1 MGKMIQWF
9 KKPSI
14 SKKLIIAFLVVLILP
29 TVALTIS
36 AFFTSKTELDK
47 QIMRSAMSQVN
58 AFDTLINENIGNKS
72 DAVTLFSDSLKA
84 SNLQEKNRNATIKE
98 LQQFGKIN
106 EKDVSAIYAGSEKG
120 LFMQYPVQKMPDG
133 YDPRERPWYQEAL
146 KAENGK
152 QVITKPYVAASTGKM
167 VITIAQKMKDG
178 SGVIGLDMEID
189 SLLQKLKEIKIGQK
203 GYAFIMEK
211 DKTVLA
217 DPTQKPGS
225 QVNENLASII
235 FKNKEG
241 SGSYTLKG
249 TDKKVAYVTNE
260 LTGWKIGGTM
270 LVSEVEEAAKPVFN
284 TAIIVFSVTLIVAGT
299 LIFFIVRSISK
310 RLSNLARFSKKVS
323 EGDLRDKLQVQS
335 DDEIGQVGKGFNTM
349 IDSLR
354 SLIGAVQTSV
364 ENVASSSEELTASA
378 GQTSKATEHI
388 TLAIEQFSSGN
399 ESQNDK
405 VELSS
410 VELEEMNRGLQHMNE
425 SAESIT
431 ASSIKSTDIA
441 GEGGQLVEKTASQ
454 MNVIDQS
461 VKKAENVISALES
474 KSKDITQI
482 LGVINGIAD
491 QTNLLALNAAIE
503 AARAG
508 ESGRGFSV
516 VAEEVRKLAVQSA
529 NSAKEIENLIKEIV
543 QDIDVSQ
550 EVFTAV
556 NREVQSGLSFT
567 EQTKVSFHNI
577 FEMTKEISDQL
588 QTMNQTVVQ
597 LSKGS
602 AHVSEAVREIADVS
616 RESSANIQDIAAS
629 AEEQLASMEE
639 ISSSSATLSSM
650 AEELRDLISKFKVE

>member
-14 SKKLIIAFLVVLILP
+14 SKKLVIAFLVVLILP

-47 QIMRSAMSQVN
+47 QIMGSAMSQVN
-58 AFDTLINENIGNKS
+58 AFDTLIDENIGNKAE
-72 DAVTLFSDSLKA
+72 AVTLFTDDLKA
-84 SNLQEKNRNATIKE
+84 ANLQEKNRQATIKE
-98 LQQFGKIN
+98 LQQYGKIN

-133 YDPRERPWYQEAL
+133 YDPRERPWYQEAMS
-146 KAENGK
+146 ADGK

-189 SLLQKLKEIKIGQK
+189 SLIQKLKEIKIGQK

-225 QVNENLASII
+225 KVNENLANII
-235 FKNKEG
+235 FKNKQG
-241 SGSYTLKG
+241 NGSYTLNG

-270 LVSEVEEAAKPVFN
+270 LVSEVEDAAKPVFN

-299 LIFFIVRSISK
+299 LIFFIVRSISN

-323 EGDLRDKLQVQS
+323 DGDLRDKLQIQS

-388 TLAIEQFSSGN
+388 TLAIEQFSTGN

-405 VELSS
+405 VESS
-410 VELEEMNRGLQHMNE
+410 SEELEEMNRGLQHMNE

-431 ASSIKSTDIA
+431 ASSIKSTEIA

-556 NREVQSGLSFT
+556 NQEVQSGLSFT

-577 FEMTKEISDQL
+577 FDMTKEISDQL
-588 QTMNQTVVQ
+588 QTMNRTVVQ

>member
-14 SKKLIIAFLVVLILP
+14 SKKLVIAFLVVLILP

-47 QIMRSAMSQVN
+47 QIMGSAMSQVN
-58 AFDTLINENIGNKS
+58 AFDTLIDENIGNKAE
-72 DAVTLFSDSLKA
+72 AVTLFTDDLKA
-84 SNLQEKNRNATIKE
+84 ANLQEKNRKATIKE
-98 LQQFGKIN
+98 LQQYGKIN

-133 YDPRERPWYQEAL
+133 YDPRERPWYQEAMS
-146 KAENGK
+146 ADGK

-167 VITIAQKMKDG
+167 VITIAQKTKDG

-189 SLLQKLKEIKIGQK
+189 SLIQKLKEIKIGQK

-217 DPTQKPGS
+217 DPTQKAGS
-225 QVNENLASII
+225 KVNENLANII
-235 FKNKEG
+235 FKNKQGNG
-241 SGSYTLKG
+241 SFTLNG

-270 LVSEVEEAAKPVFN
+270 LVSEVEDAAKPVFN

-299 LIFFIVRSISK
+299 LIFFIVRSISS

-323 EGDLRDKLQVQS
+323 EGDLRDKLQIQS

-388 TLAIEQFSSGN
+388 TLAIEQFSTGN

-405 VELSS
+405 VESS
-410 VELEEMNRGLQHMNE
+410 SEELEEMNRGLQHMNE

-431 ASSIKSTDIA
+431 ASSIKSTEIA

-556 NREVQSGLSFT
+556 NQEVQSGLSFT

-577 FEMTKEISDQL
+577 FDMTKEISDQL
-588 QTMNQTVVQ
+588 QTMNRTVVQ

>member
-47 QIMRSAMSQVN
+47 QIMGSAMSQVN

-72 DAVTLFSDSLKA
+72 DAVTLFTDTLKA
-84 SNLQEKNRNATIKE
+84 SSLQEKNRNATIKE

-217 DPTQKPGS
+217 DPTQKSGS

-323 EGDLRDKLQVQS
+323 EGDLRDKLQIQS

-410 VELEEMNRGLQHMNE
+410 EELEEMNRGLQNMNE

-597 LSKGS
+597 LSNGS

>member
-167 VITIAQKMKDG
+167 VITIAQKTKDG

-203 GYAFIMEK
+203 GYAFMMEK

-217 DPTQKPGS
+217 DPTQKSGS

-235 FKNKEG
+235 YKNKEG

-323 EGDLRDKLQVQS
+323 EGDLRDKLQIQS

-461 VKKAENVISALES
+461 VKKAENVISALEN

-516 VAEEVRKLAVQSA
+516 VAEEVRKLAVQCA

-577 FEMTKEISDQL
+577 FGMTKEISDQL

-602 AHVSEAVREIADVS
+602 AHVSEAVREIAAVS

>member
-1 MGKMIQWF
+1 MIQWF

-29 TVALTIS
+29 TMALTIS

-47 QIMRSAMSQVN
+47 QIMGSAMSQVN

-217 DPTQKPGS
+217 DPTQKSGS

-323 EGDLRDKLQVQS
+323 EGDLRDKLQIQS

-410 VELEEMNRGLQHMNE
+410 EELEEMNRGLQNMNE

-577 FEMTKEISDQL
+577 FDMTKEISNQL

>member
-47 QIMRSAMSQVN
+47 QIMGSAMSQVN

-167 VITIAQKMKDG
+167 VITIAQKTKDG

-217 DPTQKPGS
+217 DPTQKSGS

-284 TAIIVFSVTLIVAGT
+284 TAIIVFSITLIVAGT

-323 EGDLRDKLQVQS
+323 EGDLRDKLQIQS

-410 VELEEMNRGLQHMNE
+410 EELEEMNRGLQNMNE

-577 FEMTKEISDQL
+577 FDMTKEISNQL

>member
-167 VITIAQKMKDG
+167 VITIAQKTKDG

-203 GYAFIMEK
+203 GYAFMMEK

-217 DPTQKPGS
+217 DPTQKSGS

-235 FKNKEG
+235 YKNKEG

-323 EGDLRDKLQVQS
+323 EGDLRDKLQIQS

-410 VELEEMNRGLQHMNE
+410 EELEEMNRGLQNMNE

-577 FEMTKEISDQL
+577 FDMTKEISNQL
-588 QTMNQTVVQ
+588 QAMNQTVVQ

>member
-47 QIMRSAMSQVN
+47 QIMGSAMSQVN

-167 VITIAQKMKDG
+167 VITIAQKTKDG

-203 GYAFIMEK
+203 GYAFMMEK
-211 DKTVLA
+211 DQTVLA
-217 DPTQKPGS
+217 DPTQKSGS

-235 FKNKEG
+235 YKNKEG

-284 TAIIVFSVTLIVAGT
+284 TAIIVFSITLVVAGT

-323 EGDLRDKLQVQS
+323 DGDLRDKLQIQS

-410 VELEEMNRGLQHMNE
+410 VELEEMNRGLQNMNE

-461 VKKAENVISALES
+461 VKKAENVISALEN

-550 EVFTAV
+550 EVFTTV

-567 EQTKVSFHNI
+567 EQTRVSFHNI
-577 FEMTKEISDQL
+577 FEMTKEISNQL

>member
-14 SKKLIIAFLVVLILP
+14 SKKLVIAFLVVLMLP

-47 QIMRSAMSQVN
+47 QIMGSAMSQVN
-58 AFDTLINENIGNKS
+58 AFDTLIDENIGNKAE
-72 DAVTLFSDSLKA
+72 AVTLFTDDLKA
-84 SNLQEKNRNATIKE
+84 ANLQEKNRKATIKE
-98 LQQFGKIN
+98 LQQYGKIN

-120 LFMQYPVQKMPDG
+120 LFMQYPVQKMPEG
-133 YDPRERPWYQEAL
+133 YDPRERPWYQEAMS
-146 KAENGK
+146 ADGK

-167 VITIAQKMKDG
+167 VITIAQKTKDG

-189 SLLQKLKEIKIGQK
+189 SLIQKLKEIKIGQK

-217 DPTQKPGS
+217 DPTQKAGS
-225 QVNENLASII
+225 KVNENLANII
-235 FKNKEG
+235 FKNKQG
-241 SGSYTLKG
+241 NGSYTLNG

-270 LVSEVEEAAKPVFN
+270 LVSEVEDAAKPVFN

-299 LIFFIVRSISK
+299 LIFFIVRSISS

-323 EGDLRDKLQVQS
+323 DGDLRDKLQIQS

-388 TLAIEQFSSGN
+388 TLAIEQFSTGN

-405 VELSS
+405 VESS
-410 VELEEMNRGLQHMNE
+410 SEELEEMNRGLQHMNE

-431 ASSIKSTDIA
+431 ASSIKSTEIA

-556 NREVQSGLSFT
+556 NQEVQSGLSFT

-577 FEMTKEISDQL
+577 FDMTKEISDQL
-588 QTMNQTVVQ
+588 QTMNRTVVQ

>member
-1 MGKMIQWF
+1 MGKMIQWL

-47 QIMRSAMSQVN
+47 QIMGSAMSQVN
-58 AFDTLINENIGNKS
+58 AFDTLINENIGNKA
-72 DAVTLFSDSLKA
+72 DAVTLFTDTLKA

-146 KAENGK
+146 NAENGK

-217 DPTQKPGS
+217 DPTEKSGS
-225 QVNENLASII
+225 QVNESLANII
-235 FKNKEG
+235 FKDKEG
-241 SGSYTLKG
+241 SGSYTFKG
-249 TDKKVAYVTNE
+249 TDKKVAYVTNKI
-260 LTGWKIGGTM
+260 TGWKIGGTM
-270 LVSEVEEAAKPVFN
+270 LVSEVEDAAKPVFN
-284 TAIIVFSVTLIVAGT
+284 TAIIVFSVTLIVAGII
-299 LIFFIVRSISK
+299 IFFIVRSISK

-323 EGDLRDKLQVQS
+323 EGDLRDKLQIQS

-354 SLIGAVQTSV
+354 TLIGAVQTSV

-405 VELSS
+405 VESS
-410 VELEEMNRGLQHMNE
+410 SDELEEMNRGLQHMNE

-550 EVFTAV
+550 EVFTTV

-567 EQTKVSFHNI
+567 EQTRVSFHNI
-577 FEMTKEISDQL
+577 FEMTKEISDNL
-588 QTMNQTVVQ
+588 QTMNQTVIQ
-597 LSKGS
+597 LFKGS

>member
-14 SKKLIIAFLVVLILP
+14 SKKLVIAFLVVLILP

-47 QIMRSAMSQVN
+47 QIMGSAMSQVN
-58 AFDTLINENIGNKS
+58 AFDTLIDENIGNKAE
-72 DAVTLFSDSLKA
+72 AVTLFTDDLKA
-84 SNLQEKNRNATIKE
+84 SNLQEKNRKATIKE
-98 LQQFGKIN
+98 LQQYGKIN
-106 EKDVSAIYAGSEKG
+106 EKDVSAIYVGSEKG
-120 LFMQYPVQKMPDG
+120 LFMQYPVQKMPEG
-133 YDPRERPWYQEAL
+133 YDPRERPWYQEAMS
-146 KAENGK
+146 ADGK

-167 VITIAQKMKDG
+167 VITIAQKTKDG

-189 SLLQKLKEIKIGQK
+189 SLIQKLKEIKIGQK
-203 GYAFIMEK
+203 GYAFIMEQ

-225 QVNENLASII
+225 KVNENLANII
-235 FKNKEG
+235 FKNKQG
-241 SGSYTLKG
+241 NGSYTLNG

-270 LVSEVEEAAKPVFN
+270 LVSEVEDAAKPVFN

-299 LIFFIVRSISK
+299 LIFFIVRSISS

-323 EGDLRDKLQVQS
+323 EGDLRDKLQIQS

-388 TLAIEQFSSGN
+388 TLAIEQFSTGN

-405 VELSS
+405 VESS
-410 VELEEMNRGLQHMNE
+410 SEELEEMNRGLQHMNE

-431 ASSIKSTDIA
+431 ASSIKSTEIA

-556 NREVQSGLSFT
+556 NQEVQSGLSFT

-577 FEMTKEISDQL
+577 FDMTKEISDQL
-588 QTMNQTVVQ
+588 QTMNRTVVQ

>member
-1 MGKMIQWF
+1 MIQWF

-47 QIMRSAMSQVN
+47 QIMGSAMSQVN
-58 AFDTLINENIGNKS
+58 AFDTLINENIGNKA
-72 DAVTLFSDSLKA
+72 DAVTLFADSLKA

-203 GYAFIMEK
+203 GYAFIMEE

-217 DPTQKPGS
+217 DPTQKSGS

-284 TAIIVFSVTLIVAGT
+284 TDIIVFSVTLIVAGT

-323 EGDLRDKLQVQS
+323 EGDLRDKLQIQS

-354 SLIGAVQTSV
+354 SLIGAVQASV

-410 VELEEMNRGLQHMNE
+410 VELEEMNRGLQNMNE

-577 FEMTKEISDQL
+577 FEMTKEISNQL

>member
-14 SKKLIIAFLVVLILP
+14 SKKLVIAFLVVLILP

-47 QIMRSAMSQVN
+47 QIMGSAMSQVN
-58 AFDTLINENIGNKS
+58 AFDTLIDENIGNKAE
-72 DAVTLFSDSLKA
+72 AVTLFTDDLKA
-84 SNLQEKNRNATIKE
+84 ANLQEKNRKATIKE
-98 LQQFGKIN
+98 LQQYGKIN

-133 YDPRERPWYQEAL
+133 YDPRERPWYQEAMS
-146 KAENGK
+146 ADGK

-167 VITIAQKMKDG
+167 VITIAQKTKDG

-189 SLLQKLKEIKIGQK
+189 SLIQKLKEIKIGQK

-225 QVNENLASII
+225 KVNENLANII
-235 FKNKEG
+235 FKNKQG
-241 SGSYTLKG
+241 NGSYTLNG

-299 LIFFIVRSISK
+299 LIFFIVRSISS

-323 EGDLRDKLQVQS
+323 EGDLRDKLQIQS

-388 TLAIEQFSSGN
+388 TLAIEQFSTGN

-405 VELSS
+405 VESS
-410 VELEEMNRGLQHMNE
+410 SEELEEMNRGLQHMNE

-431 ASSIKSTDIA
+431 ASSIKSTEIA

-556 NREVQSGLSFT
+556 NQEVQSGLSFT

-577 FEMTKEISDQL
+577 FDMTKEISDQL
-588 QTMNQTVVQ
+588 QTMNRTVVQ

>member
-1 MGKMIQWF
+1 MIQWF

-29 TVALTIS
+29 TTALTIS

-47 QIMRSAMSQVN
+47 QIMGSAMSQVN
-58 AFDTLINENIGNKS
+58 AFDTLINENIGNKAE
-72 DAVTLFSDSLKA
+72 AVTLFKDSLKA
-84 SNLQEKNRNATIKE
+84 SNLQEKNRNATLKE
-98 LQQFGKIN
+98 LEQYAEIN
-106 EKDVSAIYAGSEKG
+106 KKDVSAFYVGSEKG
-120 LFMQYPVQKMPDG
+120 LFMQYPVQKMPAG
-133 YDPRERPWYQEAL
+133 YDPRERPWYQEAM

-167 VITIAQKMKDG
+167 VITIAQKTKDG
-178 SGVIGLDMEID
+178 SGVIALDMEIE
-189 SLLQKLKEIKIGQK
+189 SLLQKLNEIKIGKK
-203 GYAFIMEK
+203 GYAFMLEK

-217 DPTQKPGS
+217 DPNLKSGSPVDENVANVIFQK
-225 QVNENLASII
+225 
-235 FKNKEG
+235 KEG
-241 SGSYTLKG
+241 IGSYTLKG
-249 TDKKVAYVTNE
+249 IDKKVAYVTNE
-260 LTGWKIGGTM
+260 LTGWKIGGAM
-270 LVSEVEEAAKPVFN
+270 LVSEVEDAAKPVFN
-284 TAIIVFSVTLIVAGT
+284 TAIIVFGVTLIVAGA

-310 RLSNLARFSKKVS
+310 RLSNLASFSEKVS
-323 EGDLRDKLQVQS
+323 NGDLRDKLQVQS

-405 VELSS
+405 VESSS
-410 VELEEMNRGLQHMNE
+410 VQLEEMNRGLQNMNE

-431 ASSIKSTDIA
+431 VSSIKSTDIA
-441 GEGGQLVEKTASQ
+441 GDGGQLVEKTASQ

-461 VKKAENVISALES
+461 VKKAENVISALET
-474 KSKDITQI
+474 KSKDITKI

-529 NSAKEIENLIKEIV
+529 NSAKEIENLITEIV

-567 EQTKVSFHNI
+567 EQTRVSFHNI

-602 AHVSEAVREIADVS
+602 EHVSEAVREIADVS

>member
-47 QIMRSAMSQVN
+47 QIMGSAMSQVN
-58 AFDTLINENIGNKS
+58 AFDTLINENIGNKA
-72 DAVTLFSDSLKA
+72 DAVTLFTDSLKA

-98 LQQFGKIN
+98 LQQYGKIN
-106 EKDVSAIYAGSEKG
+106 EKDVAAIYVGSEKG
-120 LFMQYPVQKMPDG
+120 LFMQYPVQKMPNG

-146 KAENGK
+146 NAESGK

-167 VITIAQKMKDG
+167 VITIAQKTKDG
-178 SGVIGLDMEID
+178 SGVIGVDMEID

-225 QVNENLASII
+225 QVNENLANII

-270 LVSEVEEAAKPVFN
+270 LVSEVEDAAKPVFQ

-310 RLSNLARFSKKVS
+310 RLSNLVRFSKKVS
-323 EGDLRDKLQVQS
+323 NGDLRDKLQIQS

-410 VELEEMNRGLQHMNE
+410 GELEEMNRGLQHMNE

-461 VKKAENVISALES
+461 VKKAENVIGALES

-529 NSAKEIENLIKEIV
+529 NSAKEIEYLINEIV

-577 FEMTKEISDQL
+577 FEMTKEISDKL

-602 AHVSEAVREIADVS
+602 SHVSEAVREIADVS

>member
-167 VITIAQKMKDG
+167 VITIAQKTKDG

-203 GYAFIMEK
+203 GYAFMMEK

-235 FKNKEG
+235 YKNKEG

-323 EGDLRDKLQVQS
+323 EGDLRDKLQIQS

-410 VELEEMNRGLQHMNE
+410 VELDEMNRGLQHMNE

-577 FEMTKEISDQL
+577 FDMTKEISNQL

>member
-47 QIMRSAMSQVN
+47 QIMGSAMSQVN

-167 VITIAQKMKDG
+167 VITIAQKTKDG

-217 DPTQKPGS
+217 DPTQKSGS

-284 TAIIVFSVTLIVAGT
+284 TAIIVFSITLIVAGT

-323 EGDLRDKLQVQS
+323 EGDLRDKLQIQS

-410 VELEEMNRGLQHMNE
+410 EELEEMNRGLQNMNE

-577 FEMTKEISDQL
+577 FDMTKEISNQL
-588 QTMNQTVVQ
+588 QAMNQTVVQ

>member
-14 SKKLIIAFLVVLILP
+14 SKKLVIAFLVVLILP

-47 QIMRSAMSQVN
+47 QIMGSAMSQVN
-58 AFDTLINENIGNKS
+58 AFDTLIDENIGNKAE
-72 DAVTLFSDSLKA
+72 AVTLFTDDLKA
-84 SNLQEKNRNATIKE
+84 SNLQEKNRKATIKE
-98 LQQFGKIN
+98 LQQYGKIN
-106 EKDVSAIYAGSEKG
+106 EKDVSAIYVGSEKG
-120 LFMQYPVQKMPDG
+120 LFMQYPVQKMPEG
-133 YDPRERPWYQEAL
+133 YDPRERPWYQEAMS
-146 KAENGK
+146 ADGK

-167 VITIAQKMKDG
+167 VITIAQKTKDG

-189 SLLQKLKEIKIGQK
+189 SLIQKLKEIKIGQK
-203 GYAFIMEK
+203 GYAFIMEQ

-225 QVNENLASII
+225 KVNENLANII
-235 FKNKEG
+235 FKNKQG
-241 SGSYTLKG
+241 NGSYTLNG

-270 LVSEVEEAAKPVFN
+270 LVSEVEDAAKPVFN

-299 LIFFIVRSISK
+299 LIFFIVRSISN

-323 EGDLRDKLQVQS
+323 EGDLRDKLQIQS

-388 TLAIEQFSSGN
+388 TLAIEQFSTGN

-405 VELSS
+405 VESS
-410 VELEEMNRGLQHMNE
+410 SEELEEMNRGLQHMNE

-431 ASSIKSTDIA
+431 ASSIKSTEIA

-556 NREVQSGLSFT
+556 NQEVQSGLSFT

-577 FEMTKEISDQL
+577 FDMTKEISDQL
-588 QTMNQTVVQ
+588 QTMNRTVVQ

>member
-14 SKKLIIAFLVVLILP
+14 SKKLVIAFLVVLILP

-47 QIMRSAMSQVN
+47 QIMGSAMSQVN
-58 AFDTLINENIGNKS
+58 AFDTLIDENIGNKAE
-72 DAVTLFSDSLKA
+72 AVTLFTDDLKA
-84 SNLQEKNRNATIKE
+84 VNLQEKNRKATIKE
-98 LQQFGKIN
+98 LQQYGKIN

-120 LFMQYPVQKMPDG
+120 LFMQYPVQKMPEG
-133 YDPRERPWYQEAL
+133 YDPRERPWYQEAMS
-146 KAENGK
+146 ADGK

-167 VITIAQKMKDG
+167 VITIAQKTKDG

-189 SLLQKLKEIKIGQK
+189 SLIQKLKEIKIGQK

-225 QVNENLASII
+225 KVNENLANII
-235 FKNKEG
+235 FKNKQG
-241 SGSYTLKG
+241 NGSYTLNG

-270 LVSEVEEAAKPVFN
+270 LVSEVEDAAKPVFN

-299 LIFFIVRSISK
+299 LIFFIVRSISS

-323 EGDLRDKLQVQS
+323 DGDLRDKLQIQS

-388 TLAIEQFSSGN
+388 TLAIEQFSTGN

-405 VELSS
+405 VESSS

-431 ASSIKSTDIA
+431 ASSIKSTEIA

-556 NREVQSGLSFT
+556 NQEVQSGLSFT

-577 FEMTKEISDQL
+577 FDMTKEISDQL
-588 QTMNQTVVQ
+588 QTMNRTVVQ

>member
-1 MGKMIQWF
+1 
-9 KKPSI
+9 
-14 SKKLIIAFLVVLILP
+14 
-29 TVALTIS
+29 
-36 AFFTSKTELDK
+36 
-47 QIMRSAMSQVN
+47 
-58 AFDTLINENIGNKS
+58 
-72 DAVTLFSDSLKA
+72 
-84 SNLQEKNRNATIKE
+84 
-98 LQQFGKIN
+98 
-106 EKDVSAIYAGSEKG
+106 
-120 LFMQYPVQKMPDG
+120 
-133 YDPRERPWYQEAL
+133 
-146 KAENGK
+146 
-152 QVITKPYVAASTGKM
+152 
-167 VITIAQKMKDG
+167 
-178 SGVIGLDMEID
+178 
-189 SLLQKLKEIKIGQK
+189 
-203 GYAFIMEK
+203 
-211 DKTVLA
+211 
-217 DPTQKPGS
+217 
-225 QVNENLASII
+225 
-235 FKNKEG
+235 
-241 SGSYTLKG
+241 
-249 TDKKVAYVTNE
+249 
-260 LTGWKIGGTM
+260 M
-270 LVSEVEEAAKPVFN
+270 LVSEVEDAAKPVFN

-323 EGDLRDKLQVQS
+323 EGDLRDKLQIQS

-388 TLAIEQFSSGN
+388 TLAIEQFSTGN

-405 VELSS
+405 VESS
-410 VELEEMNRGLQHMNE
+410 SEELEEMNRGLQHMNE

-431 ASSIKSTDIA
+431 ASSIKSTEIA

-556 NREVQSGLSFT
+556 NQEVQSGLSFT

-577 FEMTKEISDQL
+577 FDMTKEISDQL
-588 QTMNQTVVQ
+588 QTMNRTVVQ

>member
-14 SKKLIIAFLVVLILP
+14 SKKLVIAFLVVLILP

-47 QIMRSAMSQVN
+47 QIMGSAMSQVN
-58 AFDTLINENIGNKS
+58 AFDTLIDENIGNKAE
-72 DAVTLFSDSLKA
+72 AVTLFTDDLKA
-84 SNLQEKNRNATIKE
+84 ANLQEKNRKATIKE
-98 LQQFGKIN
+98 LQQYGKIN

-133 YDPRERPWYQEAL
+133 YDPRERPWYQEAMS
-146 KAENGK
+146 ADGK

-167 VITIAQKMKDG
+167 VITIAQKTKDG

-189 SLLQKLKEIKIGQK
+189 SLIQKLKEIKIGQK

-225 QVNENLASII
+225 KVNENLANII
-235 FKNKEG
+235 FKNKQG
-241 SGSYTLKG
+241 NGSYTLNG

-270 LVSEVEEAAKPVFN
+270 LVSEVEDAAKPVFN

-299 LIFFIVRSISK
+299 LIFFIVRSISN

-323 EGDLRDKLQVQS
+323 DGDLRDKLQIQS

-388 TLAIEQFSSGN
+388 TLAIEQFSTGN

-405 VELSS
+405 VESS
-410 VELEEMNRGLQHMNE
+410 SEELEEMNRGLQHMNE

-431 ASSIKSTDIA
+431 ASSIKSTEIA

-556 NREVQSGLSFT
+556 NQEVQSGLSFT

-577 FEMTKEISDQL
+577 FDMTKEISDQL
-588 QTMNQTVVQ
+588 QTMNRTVVQ

-602 AHVSEAVREIADVS
+602 AHVSEAVRDIADVS

>member
-14 SKKLIIAFLVVLILP
+14 SKKLVIAFLVVLILP

-47 QIMRSAMSQVN
+47 QIMGSAMSQVN
-58 AFDTLINENIGNKS
+58 AFDTLIDENIGNKAE
-72 DAVTLFSDSLKA
+72 AVTLFTDDLKA
-84 SNLQEKNRNATIKE
+84 ANLQEKNRKATIKE
-98 LQQFGKIN
+98 LQQYGKIN

-120 LFMQYPVQKMPDG
+120 LFMQYPVQKMPEG
-133 YDPRERPWYQEAL
+133 YDPRERPWYQEAMS
-146 KAENGK
+146 ADGK

-167 VITIAQKMKDG
+167 VITIAQKTKDG

-189 SLLQKLKEIKIGQK
+189 SLIQKLKEIKIGQK

-217 DPTQKPGS
+217 DPTQKAGS
-225 QVNENLASII
+225 KVSENLANII
-235 FKNKEG
+235 FKNKQG
-241 SGSYTLKG
+241 NGSYTLNG

-270 LVSEVEEAAKPVFN
+270 LVSEVEDAAKPVFN

-299 LIFFIVRSISK
+299 LIFFIVRSISS

-323 EGDLRDKLQVQS
+323 DGDLRDKLQIQS

-388 TLAIEQFSSGN
+388 TLAIEQFSTGN

-405 VELSS
+405 VESS
-410 VELEEMNRGLQHMNE
+410 SEELEEMNRGLQHMNE

-431 ASSIKSTDIA
+431 ASSIKSTEIA

-556 NREVQSGLSFT
+556 NQEVQSGLSFT

-577 FEMTKEISDQL
+577 FDMTKEISDQL
-588 QTMNQTVVQ
+588 QTMNRTVVQ

>member
-47 QIMRSAMSQVN
+47 QIMGSAMSQVN

-167 VITIAQKMKDG
+167 VITIAQKTKDG

-203 GYAFIMEK
+203 GYAFMMEK

-235 FKNKEG
+235 YKNKEG

-323 EGDLRDKLQVQS
+323 EGDLRDKLQIQS

-410 VELEEMNRGLQHMNE
+410 VELEEMNRGLQHMNQ

-577 FEMTKEISDQL
+577 FDMTKEISNQL

>member
-1 MGKMIQWF
+1 MIQWF

-47 QIMRSAMSQVN
+47 QIMGSAMSQVN

-323 EGDLRDKLQVQS
+323 EGDLRDKLQIQS

-410 VELEEMNRGLQHMNE
+410 EELEEMNRGLQNMNE

>member
-47 QIMRSAMSQVN
+47 QIMGSAMSQVN

-577 FEMTKEISDQL
+577 FEMTKEISGQL

>member
-1 MGKMIQWF
+1 MIQWF

-167 VITIAQKMKDG
+167 VITIAQKTKDG

-203 GYAFIMEK
+203 GYAFMMEK

-217 DPTQKPGS
+217 DPTQKSGS

-235 FKNKEG
+235 YKNKEG

-323 EGDLRDKLQVQS
+323 EGDLRDKLQIQS

-410 VELEEMNRGLQHMNE
+410 VELDEMNRGLQHMNE

-461 VKKAENVISALES
+461 VKKAENVISALEN

-516 VAEEVRKLAVQSA
+516 VAEEVRKLAVQCA

-577 FEMTKEISDQL
+577 FDMTKEISNQL

>member
-14 SKKLIIAFLVVLILP
+14 SKKLVIAFLVVLILP

-47 QIMRSAMSQVN
+47 QIMGSAMSQVN
-58 AFDTLINENIGNKS
+58 AFDTLIDENIGNKAE
-72 DAVTLFSDSLKA
+72 AVTLFTDDLKA
-84 SNLQEKNRNATIKE
+84 ANLQEKNRKATIKE
-98 LQQFGKIN
+98 LQQYGKIN

-133 YDPRERPWYQEAL
+133 YDPRERPWYQEAMS
-146 KAENGK
+146 ADGK
-152 QVITKPYVAASTGKM
+152 QVITKPYIAASTGKM

-189 SLLQKLKEIKIGQK
+189 SLIQKLKEIKIGQK

-225 QVNENLASII
+225 KVNENLANII
-235 FKNKEG
+235 FKNKQGNG
-241 SGSYTLKG
+241 SFTLNG

-270 LVSEVEEAAKPVFN
+270 LVSEVEDAAKPVFN

-299 LIFFIVRSISK
+299 LIFFIVRSISS

-323 EGDLRDKLQVQS
+323 EGDLRDKLQIQS

-388 TLAIEQFSSGN
+388 TLAIEQFSTGN

-405 VELSS
+405 VESS
-410 VELEEMNRGLQHMNE
+410 SEELEEMNRGLQHMNE

-431 ASSIKSTDIA
+431 ASSIKSTEIA

-556 NREVQSGLSFT
+556 NQEVQSGLSFT

-577 FEMTKEISDQL
+577 FDMTKEISDQL
-588 QTMNQTVVQ
+588 QTMNRTVVQ

>member
-14 SKKLIIAFLVVLILP
+14 SKKLVIAFLVVLILP

-47 QIMRSAMSQVN
+47 QIMGSAMSQVN
-58 AFDTLINENIGNKS
+58 AFDTLIDENIGNKAE
-72 DAVTLFSDSLKA
+72 AVTLFTDDLKA
-84 SNLQEKNRNATIKE
+84 ANLQEKNRKATIKE
-98 LQQFGKIN
+98 LQQYGKIN

-120 LFMQYPVQKMPDG
+120 LFMQYPVQKMPEG
-133 YDPRERPWYQEAL
+133 YDPRERPWYQEAMS
-146 KAENGK
+146 ADGK

-189 SLLQKLKEIKIGQK
+189 SLIQKLKEIKIGQK

-225 QVNENLASII
+225 KVNENLANII
-235 FKNKEG
+235 FKNKQG
-241 SGSYTLKG
+241 NGSYTLNG

-270 LVSEVEEAAKPVFN
+270 LVSEVEDAAKPVFN

-299 LIFFIVRSISK
+299 LIFFIVRSISS

-323 EGDLRDKLQVQS
+323 EGDLRDKLQIQS

-388 TLAIEQFSSGN
+388 TLAIEQFSTGN

-405 VELSS
+405 VESS
-410 VELEEMNRGLQHMNE
+410 SEELEEMNRGLQHMNE

-431 ASSIKSTDIA
+431 ASSIKSTEIA

-556 NREVQSGLSFT
+556 NQEVQSGLSFT

-577 FEMTKEISDQL
+577 FDMTKEISDQL
-588 QTMNQTVVQ
+588 QTMNRTVVQ

>member
-14 SKKLIIAFLVVLILP
+14 SKKLVIAFLVVLILP

-47 QIMRSAMSQVN
+47 QIMGSAMSQVN
-58 AFDTLINENIGNKS
+58 AFDTLIDENIGNKAE
-72 DAVTLFSDSLKA
+72 AVTLFTDDLKA
-84 SNLQEKNRNATIKE
+84 VNLQEKNRKATIKE
-98 LQQFGKIN
+98 LKQYGKIN

-120 LFMQYPVQKMPDG
+120 LFMQYPVQKMPEG
-133 YDPRERPWYQEAL
+133 YDPRERPWYQEAMS
-146 KAENGK
+146 ADGK

-189 SLLQKLKEIKIGQK
+189 SLIQKLKEIKIGQK

-225 QVNENLASII
+225 KVNENLANII
-235 FKNKEG
+235 FKNKQG
-241 SGSYTLKG
+241 NGSYTLNG

-270 LVSEVEEAAKPVFN
+270 LVSEVEDAAKPVFN

-299 LIFFIVRSISK
+299 LIFFIVRSISN

-323 EGDLRDKLQVQS
+323 DGDLRDKLQIQS

-388 TLAIEQFSSGN
+388 TLAIEQFSTGN

-405 VELSS
+405 VESS
-410 VELEEMNRGLQHMNE
+410 SEELEEMNRGLQHMNE

-431 ASSIKSTDIA
+431 ASSIKSTEIA

-556 NREVQSGLSFT
+556 NQEVQSGLSFT

-577 FEMTKEISDQL
+577 FDMTKEISDQL
-588 QTMNQTVVQ
+588 QTMNRTVVQ

>member
-47 QIMRSAMSQVN
+47 QIMGSAMSQVN
-58 AFDTLINENIGNKS
+58 AFDTLINENIGNKA
-72 DAVTLFSDSLKA
+72 DAVTLFTDSLKA

-98 LQQFGKIN
+98 LQQYGKIN

-146 KAENGK
+146 NAESGK

-225 QVNENLASII
+225 QVNENLANII

-241 SGSYTLKG
+241 SGSYSLKG

-270 LVSEVEEAAKPVFN
+270 LVSEVEDAAKPVFH

-323 EGDLRDKLQVQS
+323 NGDLRDKLQIQS

-410 VELEEMNRGLQHMNE
+410 DELEEMNRGLQHMNE

-567 EQTKVSFHNI
+567 EQTRGSFHNI

>member
-14 SKKLIIAFLVVLILP
+14 SKKLVIAFLVVLILP

-47 QIMRSAMSQVN
+47 QIMGSAMSQVN
-58 AFDTLINENIGNKS
+58 AFDTLIDENIGNKAE
-72 DAVTLFSDSLKA
+72 AVTLFTDDLKA
-84 SNLQEKNRNATIKE
+84 ANLQEKNRKATIKE
-98 LQQFGKIN
+98 LKQYGKIN

-120 LFMQYPVQKMPDG
+120 LFMQYPVQKMPEG
-133 YDPRERPWYQEAL
+133 YDPRERPWYQEAMS
-146 KAENGK
+146 ADGK

-189 SLLQKLKEIKIGQK
+189 SLIQKLKEIKIGQK

-225 QVNENLASII
+225 KVNENLANII
-235 FKNKEG
+235 FKNKQG
-241 SGSYTLKG
+241 NGSYTLNG

-270 LVSEVEEAAKPVFN
+270 LVSEVEDAAKPVFN

-299 LIFFIVRSISK
+299 LIFFIVRSISS

-323 EGDLRDKLQVQS
+323 DGDLRDKLQIQS

-388 TLAIEQFSSGN
+388 TLAIEQFSTGN

-405 VELSS
+405 VESS
-410 VELEEMNRGLQHMNE
+410 SEELEEMNRGLQHMNE

-431 ASSIKSTDIA
+431 ASSIKSTEIA

-556 NREVQSGLSFT
+556 NQEVQSGLSFT

-577 FEMTKEISDQL
+577 FDMTKEISDQL
-588 QTMNQTVVQ
+588 QTMNRTVVQ

>member
-14 SKKLIIAFLVVLILP
+14 SKKLVIAFLVVLILP

-47 QIMRSAMSQVN
+47 QIMGSAMSQVN
-58 AFDTLINENIGNKS
+58 AFDTLIDENIGNKAE
-72 DAVTLFSDSLKA
+72 AVTLFTDDLKA
-84 SNLQEKNRNATIKE
+84 ANLQEKNRKATIKE
-98 LQQFGKIN
+98 LQQYGKIN

-120 LFMQYPVQKMPDG
+120 LFMQYPVQKMPEG
-133 YDPRERPWYQEAL
+133 YDPRERPWYQEAMS
-146 KAENGK
+146 ADGK

-167 VITIAQKMKDG
+167 VITIAQKTKDG

-189 SLLQKLKEIKIGQK
+189 SLIQKLKEIKIGQK

-225 QVNENLASII
+225 KVNENLANII
-235 FKNKEG
+235 FKNKQG
-241 SGSYTLKG
+241 NGSYTLNG

-270 LVSEVEEAAKPVFN
+270 LVSEVEDAAKPVFN

-299 LIFFIVRSISK
+299 LIFFIVRSIST

-323 EGDLRDKLQVQS
+323 DGDLRDKLQIQS

-388 TLAIEQFSSGN
+388 TLAIEQFSTGN

-405 VELSS
+405 VESS
-410 VELEEMNRGLQHMNE
+410 SEELEEMNRGLQHMNE

-431 ASSIKSTDIA
+431 ASSIKSTEIA

-556 NREVQSGLSFT
+556 NQEVQSGLSFT

-577 FEMTKEISDQL
+577 FDMTKEISDQL
-588 QTMNQTVVQ
+588 QTMNRTVVQ

>member
-47 QIMRSAMSQVN
+47 QIMGSAMSQVN

-146 KAENGK
+146 KEENGK

-167 VITIAQKMKDG
+167 VITIAQKTKDG

-203 GYAFIMEK
+203 GYAFMMEK
-211 DKTVLA
+211 DQTVLA
-217 DPTQKPGS
+217 DPTQKSGS

-235 FKNKEG
+235 YKNKEG

-323 EGDLRDKLQVQS
+323 DGDLRDKLQIQS

-410 VELEEMNRGLQHMNE
+410 VELEEMNRGLQNMNE

-441 GEGGQLVEKTASQ
+441 GEGGKLVEKTASQ

-461 VKKAENVISALES
+461 VKKAENVIRALEN
-474 KSKDITQI
+474 KSKNITQI

-529 NSAKEIENLIKEIV
+529 NSAKEIENLINEIV

-577 FEMTKEISDQL
+577 FDMTKEISNQL

>member
-47 QIMRSAMSQVN
+47 QIMGSAMSQVN

-167 VITIAQKMKDG
+167 VITIAQKTKDG

-203 GYAFIMEK
+203 GYAFMMEK

-217 DPTQKPGS
+217 DPTQKSGS

-235 FKNKEG
+235 YKNKEG

-323 EGDLRDKLQVQS
+323 EGDLRDKLQIQS

-410 VELEEMNRGLQHMNE
+410 VELDEMNRGLQHMNE

-461 VKKAENVISALES
+461 VKKAENVISALEN

-577 FEMTKEISDQL
+577 FDMTKEISNQL